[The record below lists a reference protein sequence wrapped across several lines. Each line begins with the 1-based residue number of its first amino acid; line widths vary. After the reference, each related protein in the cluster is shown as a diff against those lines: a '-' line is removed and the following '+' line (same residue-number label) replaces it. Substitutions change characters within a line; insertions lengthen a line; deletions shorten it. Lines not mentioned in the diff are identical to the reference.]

1 MSCHASAPSAFE
13 PFKDVGHDG
22 DGLDIVDGGRRAIEA
37 DIAGN
42 GGLSRR
48 MPFLPGRITPLSDR
62 ANRWKPS
69 IHDPYHYRG
78 QARELG
84 GLMAEASAA
93 ASQKAERPRS

>member
-1 MSCHASAPSAFE
+1 MSRLRAVCLE
-13 PFKDVGHDG
+13 PFKDVGHDS

-37 DIAGN
+37 DI
-42 GGLSRR
+42 
-48 MPFLPGRITPLSDR
+48 GRKWRFEPPHALLAWANYPLSDR